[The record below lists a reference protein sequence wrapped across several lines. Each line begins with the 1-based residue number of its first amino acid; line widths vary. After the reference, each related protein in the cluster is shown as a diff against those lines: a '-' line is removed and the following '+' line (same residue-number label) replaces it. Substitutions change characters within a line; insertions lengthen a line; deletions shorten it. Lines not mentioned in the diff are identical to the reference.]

1 MTISKKPYP
10 IGSPEARAV
19 IERIRE
25 QELFRTVSDGFG
37 HRGGQKSTG
46 PEVKRRAV
54 EMSRQGISQKQIAKM
69 LGISSAT
76 VSRIVNR
83 FS

>member
-1 MTISKKPYP
+1 MTRTKKPYP

-37 HRGGQKSTG
+37 HKGGQKLTG
-46 PEVKRRAV
+46 PEVKRKAV
-54 EMSRQGISQKQIAKM
+54 EMSKQGIPQRQIAKT

-76 VSRIVNR
+76 VSRILAR